1 MDVLEL
7 LSIRW
12 ELWNYDGYRRNRL
25 PNNISPDL
33 SLCGSWQEKK
43 MGFSLSLS
51 LEGGSGS
58 SLRNFIKLNYKIESL
73 TLKGVYVGLL
83 EWLKLK
89 LGLGHLIQS
98 NWVLIK

>member
-1 MDVLEL
+1 MDVLKL
-7 LSIRW
+7 LSIQW
-12 ELWNYDGYRRNRL
+12 ELWNCDGYRRNPL

-43 MGFSLSLS
+43 NGFISLSLS

-58 SLRNFIKLNYKIESL
+58 SLRNFIKLNYKTESL
-73 TLKGVYVGLL
+73 TFKGVYVGLL

-89 LGLGHLIQS
+89 LGLGHLI
-98 NWVLIK
+98 